1 FSMVQRQKLLHGET
15 MERMRDAYP
24 KQMLQAVLP
33 FSTDV
38 ERMGVNRA
46 PVMAFAPD
54 RPSSQAYGQI
64 FDEIR
69 DRLWKS

>member
-1 FSMVQRQKLLHGET
+1 M
-15 MERMRDAYP
+15 
-24 KQMLQAVLP
+24 LP